1 MPCMLPDHSSNTRQ
15 KPVQTQAQA
24 IREALDLCMGN
35 DKNVIVV
42 GEGVPDPKGI
52 FGTTSGLMDKYGPS
66 RVFDMPLSEN
76 GMTGICI
83 GASLSGMRPV
93 MVHQRIEFAL
103 LAMDQIINNAA
114 KWNYMFAGQN
124 TVPLVIRMIIGR
136 GWGQGPQHSQS
147 LQSLFSHIPGLKVV
161 MPVTAQDAKGMLISA
176 IEDDNPVI
184 FIEHRWLH
192 PVTGEVSSGY
202 YRESLD
208 KAKVVRT
215 GQHITVAAYSYMVL
229 EALEAAHVLAK
240 QHIEVEV
247 IDMRSA
253 RPVDIAPV
261 LASVKKTGHLVV
273 ADTGHITHGIAAEVI
288 SQVVERGFSD
298 LNKAPVRI
306 SSPDYPVP
314 TSPYAANDYYPE
326 AVDIARAILTIV
338 GCQGLVNEDAV
349 VSDLQHTGAKDIPN
363 PQFHGPF

>member
-1 MPCMLPDHSSNTRQ
+1 MSRD
-15 KPVQTQAQA
+15 
-24 IREALDLCMGN
+24 D
-35 DKNVIVV
+35 NVIVV

-52 FGTTSGLMDKYGPS
+52 FGTTSGLMEKYGPN

-161 MPVTAQDAKGMLISA
+161 MPVTAHDAKGMLISA

-192 PVTGEVSSGY
+192 AVTGEVSPAY
-202 YRESLD
+202 YRVPLD
-208 KAKVVRT
+208 KANVVRH

-229 EALEAAHVLAK
+229 EALQAAEVLAK
-240 QHIEVEV
+240 HDIDVEV

-261 LASVKKTGHLVV
+261 LASIKNTGNLVV

-288 SQVVERGFSD
+288 TQVVEQGFHD
-298 LNKAPVRI
+298 LQHPPVRI

-314 TSPYAANDYYPE
+314 TTHYAANDYYPE
-326 AVDIARAILTIV
+326 AVDIAKAVLQMIDNNVR
-338 GCQGLVNEDAV
+338 VNEAAV
-349 VSDLQHTGAKDIPN
+349 VSDLQHIGAKDVPN
-363 PQFHGPF
+363 PQFRGPF